1 MKISVRHAR
10 SGATSIVA
18 AVVGSII
25 ATSAM
30 AQELEEVT
38 VTATRRSENIQDVPI
53 AVTAV
58 TAEQLESKGINDV
71 AKLSAIAPNVTLDA
85 GTPFSGSD
93 TVLAAYIR
101 GIGQNDF
108 AFNQDPGV
116 GVYVDGVYLAR
127 SVGSNTSMLDVER
140 VEILKGPQ
148 GTLFGRNT
156 IGGAI
161 SIVTRE
167 PGTEFMFKGSATVGT
182 FKRMDVQATADLPF
196 SDTVRSS
203 LSFSSTQR
211 DGYQRRIPFP
221 ITGAVGTE
229 DATRFPASGY
239 ESSSREGGVDQWST
253 RAKLVIEPNEVFKLT
268 LAGDYQNIDQ
278 SSSPNT
284 VLQVDTMAP
293 GGFPFYNLCLLDA
306 FGPSG
311 PGTVCGTRG
320 GLANT
325 PAVYSSL
332 AGLGQHGANPVL
344 YDNRFETGDPDTT
357 YATGN
362 SFSKLKNWGIA
373 ATAEFQLADQIALK
387 SITAYRD
394 MHWAA
399 GMDLDGSPLPILHT
413 SFQMPQHELSEE
425 LQLNG
430 AALEEKFHYT
440 VGAYYFK
447 EAGHLHDYVT
457 FPGGLLMIDGPN
469 DLETKARALYTNLN
483 YRITQQFGVTVGAR
497 YTKEKKHF
505 EGHQNDD
512 NAFVYKITGCFPF
525 NDPANLHLDP
535 SIPAGVTCQQA
546 LGFPSAAEPYRF
558 YPPGV
563 NTLEFTNTSPK
574 VGAEFHINDDN
585 MLYASWSKGYKT
597 GSWTTRLS
605 APHPVYDDSLDF
617 DPEFAKS
624 EELGMKSELFDR
636 RLRLNVA
643 AFHTKYSGI
652 QLNSQQGISPTL
664 VNAGDARMFGFEAE
678 AEALLGGGW
687 ALNSAFGF
695 IDAKYTRLNN
705 VTDNNALLTLDTC
718 PLRDSDPNDA
728 CDLPKTPKYKFY
740 FGPQYARP
748 LAGGG
753 TLTLNADYTYTA
765 KLFNDLGNEELL
777 KRDAT
782 NIVNASIT
790 YSAPDDKWSLTFG
803 GTNISN
809 DRYIVSGQN
818 QGGVGLIDAVYNR
831 PKEWYAAFRVNMK

>member
-140 VEILKGPQ
+140 VEILRGPQ

-161 SIVTRE
+161 SISARA
-167 PGTEFMFKGSATVGT
+167 GTSCVQGSATVGT

-239 ESSSREGGVDQWST
+239 QSSSREGGVDQWST

-457 FPGGLLMIDGPN
+457 FPGGLLIDGPN
-469 DLETKARALYTNLN
+469 DLETKARALYATS
-483 YRITQQFGVTVGAR
+483 TTASQQFGVTVGAR
-497 YTKEKKHF
+497 YEGKALR
-505 EGHQNDD
+505 GHQNDD
-512 NAFVYKITGCFPF
+512 NVRVQ
-525 NDPANLHLDP
+525 DHR
-535 SIPAGVTCQQA
+535 V
-546 LGFPSAAEPYRF
+546 
-558 YPPGV
+558 
-563 NTLEFTNTSPK
+563 
-574 VGAEFHINDDN
+574 
-585 MLYASWSKGYKT
+585 
-597 GSWTTRLS
+597 LS
-605 APHPVYDDSLDF
+605 V
-617 DPEFAKS
+617 
-624 EELGMKSELFDR
+624 
-636 RLRLNVA
+636 
-643 AFHTKYSGI
+643 
-652 QLNSQQGISPTL
+652 Q
-664 VNAGDARMFGFEAE
+664 
-678 AEALLGGGW
+678 
-687 ALNSAFGF
+687 
-695 IDAKYTRLNN
+695 
-705 VTDNNALLTLDTC
+705 
-718 PLRDSDPNDA
+718 
-728 CDLPKTPKYKFY
+728 
-740 FGPQYARP
+740 
-748 LAGGG
+748 
-753 TLTLNADYTYTA
+753 
-765 KLFNDLGNEELL
+765 
-777 KRDAT
+777 
-782 NIVNASIT
+782 
-790 YSAPDDKWSLTFG
+790 
-803 GTNISN
+803 
-809 DRYIVSGQN
+809 
-818 QGGVGLIDAVYNR
+818 
-831 PKEWYAAFRVNMK
+831 